1 MCINGSSLGV
11 KGDREG
17 FNCHNWGWG
26 WVEREYLWSHR
37 MMNASPAGGFIEIPY
52 LCNFPSDFT

>member
-1 MCINGSSLGV
+1 MCIHGSSLGV

-26 WVEREYLWSHR
+26 GWECHLHLVVE
-37 MMNASPAGGFIEIPY
+37 ASGVDKTFHKAKNCPP
-52 LCNFPSDFT
+52 LPS